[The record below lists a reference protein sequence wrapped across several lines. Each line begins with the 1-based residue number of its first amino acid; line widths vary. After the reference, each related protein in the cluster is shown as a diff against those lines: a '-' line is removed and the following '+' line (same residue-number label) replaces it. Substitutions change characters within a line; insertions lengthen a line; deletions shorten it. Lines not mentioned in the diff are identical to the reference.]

1 MSIEQKLKDE
11 FKQHNKNIVCPSSID
26 LRVNNL
32 YRERLMEKRGEHLM
46 RRNKKWSKVAL
57 VVLIITVLSG
67 FAFAGRTLLFEESKG
82 NLTISAEA
90 LQGVDLSETQLESIR
105 KARKEVNAQ
114 LNVGES
120 AVVYLSALDNV
131 SSLPIIP
138 MIQPD
143 LNNNLNSWRSELLE
157 HHFNVLPPDSLLGSY
172 VFAGGMKKYP
182 FGTLEGSESDMKAL
196 AQELKTGRESSGK
209 EFSWKKIDST
219 SSLPLTTYTSVYRN
233 NNQDTLYYL
242 IQQIAPDSKI
252 RLNMLTPSSTT
263 YEELDLN
270 GHTARY
276 FKNNTFVFTDSQA
289 YQEISW
295 MTEEE
300 GQATI
305 YTIGSDS
312 PEMTKEQLIE
322 AANQL

>member
-11 FKQHNKNIVCPSSID
+11 FKQHNKTMVCPSSID
-26 LRVNNL
+26 LRVMNL
-32 YRERLMEKRGEHLM
+32 YRERLMEKRGERLM
-46 RRNKKWSKVAL
+46 RRNRKWSKAAL

-67 FAFAGRTLLFEESKG
+67 FAFAGRTLLFEETKG

-90 LQGVDLSETQLESIR
+90 LKGVDLSETQLESIR
-105 KARKEVNAQ
+105 KARKEVNTQ
-114 LNVGES
+114 LKVGES

-143 LNNNLNSWRSELLE
+143 LNNDLNTWRTELLE
-157 HHFNVLPPDSLLGSY
+157 QHFNVLPPDSLLGSY
-172 VFAGGMKKYP
+172 TFAGGMKNYP
-182 FGTLEGSESDMKAL
+182 FGTLEGSERDMKAL
-196 AQELKTGRESSGK
+196 VEELKDGSESSGK

-219 SSLPLTTYTSVYRN
+219 SSLPLITYTSVYRN
-233 NNQDTLYYL
+233 KNQNTLYYL
-242 IQQIAPDSKI
+242 IQQIASDSKI

-263 YEELDLN
+263 YEEMDLN

-276 FKNNTFVFTDSQA
+276 FKNNSFVFTDSQF

-295 MTEEE
+295 MIEEE